1 MRFYT
6 KLIAYIIIT
15 QLATVTVI
23 FLFSKHSKN
32 PQIAYLAKHI
42 PMGTAFLAVIGIF
55 VTMIIFRNQYDKTVM
70 EMTLDVTTD
79 NLTHIHELFVTYY
92 KDCPKFIESMM
103 FDFEKSKQTNTVS
116 KTNEN
121 KVIKRMIA
129 IRIIQCVENYFVTA
143 SLTSTSDSEVM
154 CTFLSYFNSLEL
166 QHEEFPMVKYNIS
179 KQTRMYIEKLFD
191 INNKNKFKSSDEVIK
206 YCDNFILSGQLDF
219 YLNYI
224 DPTNVTQR

>member
-6 KLIAYIIIT
+6 KLVAYIVIT
-15 QLATVTVI
+15 QLATVITI
-23 FLFSKHSKN
+23 FLFSRHSKN

-55 VTMIIFRNQYDKTVM
+55 VTMIIFRNQYDKNVM
-70 EMTLDVTTD
+70 EMTLDITKD
-79 NLTHIHELFVTYY
+79 NLTHIHELFVTHYNE
-92 KDCPKFIESMM
+92 CPKFIESMM
-103 FDFEKSKQTNTVS
+103 FDFEKSKQTNIVS

-121 KVIKRMIA
+121 KIVKRMIA

-154 CTFLSYFNSLEL
+154 CTFLSYFNSLEM
-166 QHEEFPMVKYNIS
+166 QHDEYPKIKYNIA

-191 INNKNKFKSSDEVIK
+191 INKKNKFKSSDEVIK

-219 YLNYI
+219 YMNYI
-224 DPTNVTQR
+224 DPTVITQR

>member
-1 MRFYT
+1 
-6 KLIAYIIIT
+6 
-15 QLATVTVI
+15 
-23 FLFSKHSKN
+23 
-32 PQIAYLAKHI
+32 
-42 PMGTAFLAVIGIF
+42 
-55 VTMIIFRNQYDKTVM
+55 
-70 EMTLDVTTD
+70 
-79 NLTHIHELFVTYY
+79 
-92 KDCPKFIESMM
+92 
-103 FDFEKSKQTNTVS
+103 
-116 KTNEN
+116 
-121 KVIKRMIA
+121 MIA

-166 QHEEFPMVKYNIS
+166 QHEEFPMIKYNIS

-224 DPTNVTQR
+224 DPTVITQR